1 MLLALVVFFAWHAQN
16 FRLDA
21 SADSLLLENDP
32 DLEFSREINNR
43 YGTADSVTVAY
54 SPDGNLFDPAELQVL
69 ERLSEDLLAID
80 RVESVNSIL
89 TVPIFGDTPLTGISE
104 DYSDPAGT
112 GNRSCCG
119 ARGDHDQS
127 GFPQCAAES

>member
-1 MLLALVVFFAWHAQN
+1 MTSKIARLYSHSVFERPKLVIVMLLALVVFFAWHAQN

-80 RVESVNSIL
+80 RVESV
-89 TVPIFGDTPLTGISE
+89 
-104 DYSDPAGT
+104 
-112 GNRSCCG
+112 
-119 ARGDHDQS
+119 
-127 GFPQCAAES
+127 

>member
-1 MLLALVVFFAWHAQN
+1 MTSKIAQLYSHCVFERPKLVIFMLLVLVAFFAWHAQD

-32 DLEFSREINNR
+32 DLEYSREINDR
-43 YGTADSVTVAY
+43 FGTADSVTVAY
-54 SPDGNLFDPAELQVL
+54 SPAGSLFEPAELKVL

-89 TVPIFGDTPLTGISE
+89 TV
-104 DYSDPAGT
+104 
-112 GNRSCCG
+112 
-119 ARGDHDQS
+119 
-127 GFPQCAAES
+127 